1 MSLLCLLCGRR
12 IRATVVVVI
21 TTEVNYWT
29 GFLGL
34 SRVIEIRHRRSF
46 VDGLL
51 GRGDHRRARVQLLI
65 DHLTDLVAE
74 SIQDPTIRAG
84 L

>member
-12 IRATVVVVI
+12 IRAAVVVVI
-21 TTEVNYWT
+21 AAEVNNWT
-29 GFLGL
+29 GFLRL
-34 SRVIEIRHRRSF
+34 PRVIEIRHRCSF
-46 VDGLL
+46 IDGLL
-51 GRGDHRRARVQLLI
+51 GRGDHGARVQLLI

-74 SIQDPTIRAG
+74 SIQDPTISTG